1 MKTHE
6 YPNHAHDMPRLDQP
20 RQPVQD
26 IAQQVTHTVQE
37 AAQHAT
43 HAVKD
48 AAQQATQAAKDLYQ
62 SAATRAEDLYQ
73 TAATRAEDTLVQSK
87 QYVSANPLAVVLG
100 VFTLGLTL
108 GCMLGLS
115 HHRPDPTLRERFRW

>member
-6 YPNHAHDMPRLDQP
+6 YPHHDHDMPRLDQP
-20 RQPVQD
+20 RQPVPD
-26 IAQQVTHTVQE
+26 IAQQVTHTVKE

-43 HAVKD
+43 
-48 AAQQATQAAKDLYQ
+48 QTAKDLYQ
-62 SAATRAEDLYQ
+62 TAATRAEDLYQ
-73 TAATRAEDTLVQSK
+73 NAATRAEDTLVQSK
-87 QYVSANPLAVVLG
+87 QYVSANPMGVVLG

-115 HHRPDPTLRERFRW
+115 HHRQDPTMRQRFGW

>member
-6 YPNHAHDMPRLDQP
+6 YPHHDPDMPRLDQP
-20 RQPVQD
+20 RQPAPD
-26 IAQQVTHTVQE
+26 IAQQV
-37 AAQHAT
+37 T

-48 AAQQATQAAKDLYQ
+48 AAQHATQAAKDLYQ
-62 SAATRAEDLYQ
+62 S
-73 TAATRAEDTLVQSK
+73 AATRAEDTLVQSK
-87 QYVSANPLAVVLG
+87 QYVSANPMAVVFG

-115 HHRPDPTLRERFRW
+115 HHRHDPTMRERFGW

>member
-6 YPNHAHDMPRLDQP
+6 YPHHDPDMPRLDQP
-20 RQPVQD
+20 RQSAQD
-26 IAQQVTHTVQE
+26 IAQQVN
-37 AAQHAT
+37 

-48 AAQQATQAAKDLYQ
+48 AAQHATQAAKDLYQ
-62 SAATRAEDLYQ
+62 SAATRGEDLYQ
-73 TAATRAEDTLVQSK
+73 SAATRAQDTLVQSK
-87 QYVSANPLAVVLG
+87 QYVSANPMAVVLG

-115 HHRPDPTLRERFRW
+115 HHRHCPTMRERFRW